1 MIRKSHRLQRLVTAS
16 AVAFLLGTSS
26 SHVLALALGKVSVLS
41 ALGEPLRAEIEV
53 PEVSPEEAASLRAGP
68 ATPEAFKAAGLD
80 YNSIVNSIQVSLQKR
95 ADGRSYLRLTSE
107 RAINDPFIDLILEA
121 NWSSGRIVRDYTM
134 LFDPPGLRVQ
144 PAPVPSAPQISP
156 PPATRAVPPPV
167 AVAPPASRPAAPPV
181 VVASPPAAK
190 PETVRKPAPP
200 APAPAARV
208 GDARQV
214 TVVTGDTAAKIALG
228 AKPANL
234 SLDQM
239 LVALLRANP
248 DAFVAGNVNR
258 LKAGAV
264 LDLPDADAAGQV
276 PAAEARQTII
286 AQSRDFNE
294 FRRKLAQS
302 APAAQV
308 AAAERQVSGSINAQ
322 VQDKRAATAAPD
334 KLTLSKSGSQ
344 AAANEAQ
351 IAKDRQAKEAAARTA
366 ELSKNI
372 QELAKISAAASS
384 ATPAAANASTTKGG
398 IAVAVSPVTA
408 ASAIKPA
415 VAVATPASAVA
426 AAVPVPATAPA
437 SAPTAITPVTARA
450 AQASAT
456 TSLVAPASATASAV
470 APAALPASVAPAAP
484 AVVSAASVP
493 PKPKPI
499 PVPPPPPPEASL
511 LDDLL
516 ENPLLPVGALA
527 LVALLGFGVYR
538 SRKQKNT
545 GQIDSSFLESRLQ
558 PDSFFGASGGQRVDT
573 SESSATGSSM
583 VYSPSQLDAAG
594 DVDPVAEA
602 DVYLAYGRDLQA
614 EEILKEALRSNPTR
628 AAIHGKLLQ
637 IYAKRGDAKSFAQV
651 ANDAYKLTQGQ
662 GADWN
667 QICMLGNEIDPGNP
681 LYQPGG
687 DPVGSGADPAYNGAT
702 QSFAASTSAQPLEP
716 AYAGPSGNVDLDLD
730 LDFSIGDDA
739 TDHVATQAVST
750 TPALFEPALAMAGQ
764 MDEPPTLDI
773 DFGNDSMDLT
783 AAAAP
788 VQLSVPDLAMSD
800 NGLTFTPDP
809 APVSH
814 APVATQAPIPANDDF
829 GMMEFDLGAL
839 SLDLGGGT
847 ELPTAAP
854 TLTTAALTTPA
865 PAEIEEDNPLAT
877 KLALAEEFNA
887 IGDPDGA
894 RSLVEEVVA
903 EATGPLK
910 EKAQRFLAEI
920 S

>member
-16 AVAFLLGTSS
+16 AVAFLLGTSG
-26 SHVLALALGKVSVLS
+26 SHVLALALGKVTVLS

-134 LFDPPGLRVQ
+134 LFDPPSLRVQ
-144 PAPVPSAPQISP
+144 PAPAQSAPQISP
-156 PPATRAVPPPV
+156 PPATRAVVPPPA

-181 VVASPPAAK
+181 VIASPPAAK
-190 PETVRKPAPP
+190 SEPVRKPA
-200 APAPAARV
+200 APAPATRA

-214 TVVTGDTAAKIALG
+214 TVVTGDTAAKIALS

-264 LDLPDADAAGQV
+264 LDLPDADAAGQT

-308 AAAERQVSGSINAQ
+308 AVAERQASGSITAQ
-322 VQDKRAATAAPD
+322 VQDKKPTSAAPD
-334 KLTLSKSGSQ
+334 KLTLSKGGSQ

-372 QELAKISAAASS
+372 QELAKISSAASS
-384 ATPAAANASTTKGG
+384 ATPATANASTAKGG
-398 IAVAVSPVTA
+398 LAVAVSPATA

-415 VAVATPASAVA
+415 VAAATPASAVA
-426 AAVPVPATAPA
+426 AVVPAPATAPA
-437 SAPTAITPVTARA
+437 SAPTAIAPVTASA

-456 TSLVAPASATASAV
+456 TSLVAQASATVSAV
-470 APAALPASVAPAAP
+470 APAALPASASPAAP
-484 AVVSAASVP
+484 AVVSPASAP
-493 PKPKPI
+493 PKPKPL
-499 PVPPPPPPEASL
+499 PAPPPPPETSL
-511 LDDLL
+511 VDDLL
-516 ENPLLPVGALA
+516 EDPLLPVGAGA
-527 LVALLGFGVYR
+527 LVALLLGLAVYR

-614 EEILKEALRSNPTR
+614 EEILKEAVRSNPTR
-628 AAIHGKLLQ
+628 VAIHGKLLQ

-667 QICMLGNEIDPGNP
+667 QICMLGSEIDPGNP
-681 LYQPGG
+681 LYRPGG
-687 DPVGSGADPAYNGAT
+687 DPVISGSDPAYSGAT
-702 QSFAASTSAQPLEP
+702 QSFAASTSAQPIEP

-739 TDHVATQAVST
+739 SDHVATQAVST
-750 TPALFEPALAMAGQ
+750 TPALLEPALAMAGQ

-773 DFGNDSMDLT
+773 DFGNDSIDLT
-783 AAAAP
+783 TAAAP

-809 APVSH
+809 SPVSH

-854 TLTTAALTTPA
+854 TLAAAA
-865 PAEIEEDNPLAT
+865 PVEIEEDNPLAT

>member
-16 AVAFLLGTSS
+16 AVAFLLGTSG
-26 SHVLALALGKVSVLS
+26 SHALALALGKVTVLS

-80 YNSIVNSIQVSLQKR
+80 YNNIVSSIQVSLQKR

-107 RAINDPFIDLILEA
+107 RVINDPFVDLILEA

-144 PAPVPSAPQISP
+144 PAAAPSAPQISP
-156 PPATRAVPPPV
+156 PAATRPAPPPAAAVPQPTPRPL
-167 AVAPPASRPAAPPV
+167 APPAA
-181 VVASPPAAK
+181 VASPPAAK
-190 PETVRKPAPP
+190 PEPVRKPAPT
-200 APAPAARV
+200 APTPLARAA
-208 GDARQV
+208 DARQI
-214 TVVTGDTAAKIALG
+214 TVVTGDTAAKIALST
-228 AKPANL
+228 KPANL

-239 LVALLRANP
+239 LVALLRTNP
-248 DAFVAGNVNR
+248 DAFIAGNVNR

-264 LDLPDADAAGQV
+264 LDLPDTEAASQV
-276 PAAEARQTII
+276 PAAEARQTIV

-294 FRRKLAQS
+294 FRRKLAQG

-308 AAAERQVSGSINAQ
+308 ATAERQASGSITAQ
-322 VQDKRAATAAPD
+322 VQDKKTAAAAPD
-334 KLTLSKSGSQ
+334 KLTLSKGGSP
-344 AAANEAQ
+344 AATNEAQ
-351 IAKDRQAKEAAARTA
+351 IAKDRQAQEAATRTA

-372 QELAKISAAASS
+372 QELAKISAAAST
-384 ATPAAANASTTKGG
+384 AAPAAANASAAKSGL
-398 IAVAVSPVTA
+398 AVAVSPTTP
-408 ASAIKPA
+408 ASLAKPA
-415 VAVATPASAVA
+415 VVT
-426 AAVPVPATAPA
+426 TAPA
-437 SAPTAITPVTARA
+437 SAAAAIAPASAPAAATPVTAD
-450 AQASAT
+450 AQLASAT
-456 TSLVAPASATASAV
+456 TTLAAQVTTTASAA
-470 APAALPASVAPAAP
+470 APAALPGSTAPAAP
-484 AVVSAASVP
+484 AVVSTTSAPA
-493 PKPKPI
+493 KPK
-499 PVPPPPPPEASL
+499 VVAAPPPPEASL

-516 ENPLLPVGALA
+516 EDPLLPAGAAA
-527 LVALLGFGVYR
+527 LVALLLGLGVYR
-538 SRKQKNT
+538 SRRQKNT

-573 SESSATGSSM
+573 SESNATGSSM

-614 EEILKEALRSNPTR
+614 EEILKEALRSNPGR

-637 IYAKRGDAKSFAQV
+637 IYAKRGDTKNFAQV
-651 ANDAYKLTQGQ
+651 ANDAYKLTNGQ

-667 QICMLGNEIDPGNP
+667 QICILGNEIDPGNP

-687 DPVGSGADPAYNGAT
+687 DPVGGGADAAYNAAAAT
-702 QSFAASTSAQPLEP
+702 QSFAASTSAQPAEP
-716 AYAGPSGNVDLDLD
+716 TYAAPSGNVDLDLD
-730 LDFSIGDDA
+730 LDFSLGDD
-739 TDHVATQAVST
+739 TGDHVTTQAVNT
-750 TPALFEPALAMAGQ
+750 TPALLEPALAMPGQ
-764 MDEPPTLDI
+764 IDEPPSLDI
-773 DFGNDSMDLT
+773 DFGNDSMDLNT
-783 AAAAP
+783 VTAP

-809 APVSH
+809 APVAR
-814 APVATQAPIPANDDF
+814 APAPTQAAAPANDDF

-839 SLDLGGGT
+839 SLDLGGAV
-847 ELPTAAP
+847 EQPPTVS
-854 TLTTAALTTPA
+854 TTAA
-865 PAEIEEDNPLAT
+865 PAEIEEDTPLAT
-877 KLALAEEFNA
+877 KLALAQEFNA